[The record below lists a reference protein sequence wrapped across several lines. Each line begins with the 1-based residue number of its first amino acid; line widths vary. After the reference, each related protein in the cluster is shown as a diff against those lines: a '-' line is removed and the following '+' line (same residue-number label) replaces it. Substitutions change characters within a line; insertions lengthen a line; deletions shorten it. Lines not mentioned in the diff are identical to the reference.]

1 MADEEVGV
9 TSLSLLALTLATNEG
24 ERLPVTPHTYE
35 AEAIGIDWSLLD
47 PHSVPALYEQRNVQG
62 VFYRSD
68 AESVI
73 SAYYWMYQVMPIRPT

>member
-35 AEAIGIDWSLLD
+35 AEAIGMTGLCLIPILSL
-47 PHSVPALYEQRNVQG
+47 HCTSKETSKGYFTALMRRV
-62 VFYRSD
+62 
-68 AESVI
+68 
-73 SAYYWMYQVMPIRPT
+73 